1 MTTTFRTARSRT
13 ALAGLAGGALVV
25 GGLGAA
31 GIAADTRVDRGAQDT
46 TYALPDGFQ
55 PEGIATG
62 KGPTAYLGSLADGDI
77 YALDLRSGK
86 GQVISEGPGT
96 SSVGLKV
103 ETRQNRL
110 YVAGGD
116 TGTARIVD
124 AGSGDMVADYTLT
137 DGPAFINDVVLT
149 KRAAYFTNSAA
160 PELYRVPI
168 TKKGRLPAEGAI
180 RTISLRGD
188 FEQPEGFG
196 ANGITRTP
204 DGKAVL
210 VVNSND
216 GTLFRVATR
225 GKRAGAA
232 RLVDLGGQSLTS
244 GDGMLLRNR
253 TLYVVRNRL
262 NKVIELRLSKTGLSG
277 RKTGV
282 RRSSTFDVPTTIA
295 LKRGR
300 LLLPNARFG
309 TTPTADTEY
318 TVSSLQRR

>member
-1 MTTTFRTARSRT
+1 MPTTFGRTRSRT
-13 ALAGLAGGALVV
+13 ALAGLAGAALVV

-31 GIAADTRVDRGAQDT
+31 GIAADTRADRGAQDT

-77 YALDLRSGK
+77 YALDLVTGE
-86 GQVISEGPGT
+86 GDVVSEGPGT

-103 ETRQNRL
+103 EPRENRL
-110 YVAGGD
+110 YVAGGS

-124 AGSGDMVADYTLT
+124 LDSGDVIADYTLT
-137 DGPAFINDVVLT
+137 EGPAFINDVVLT
-149 KRAAYFTNSAA
+149 RRAAYFTNSAA
-160 PELYRVPI
+160 PEVYRVPI
-168 TKKGRLPAEGAI
+168 TKKGRIPATGAV
-180 RTISLRGD
+180 RTLRLSGD
-188 FEQPEGFG
+188 FEQPDGFG

-204 DGKAVL
+204 DGRALL
-210 VVNSND
+210 VVSSAD
-216 GTLFRVATR
+216 GELYRVATR
-225 GKRAGAA
+225 GDRAGTA
-232 RLVDLGGQSLTS
+232 RLVDLEGQSLTN

-262 NKVIELRLSKTGLSG
+262 DTIVELRLAKSGLSG
-277 RKTGV
+277 RKVGA

-295 LKRGR
+295 IKRGR

-309 TTPTADTEY
+309 TAPTEDTAY
-318 TVSSLQRR
+318 TVSSLKKR